1 MVKLVL
7 SNEVIL
13 PYSSSLA
20 IWPVGALCLLS
31 LGCGSQSAPPPSMPA
46 VPVTVATAIQKNVP
60 IQLRP
65 IGNVE
70 SYASITI
77 KAQVAGELVRIHF
90 SEGQEVKKGDLLFEI
105 DRRPYQQAMHQAEAN
120 LNRDIAQQRQAEAN
134 LGRDLAQ
141 AENART
147 QAARYAKLTA
157 EGVISKEQNDTMRT
171 TARSADESTRADQ
184 AAIESARAA
193 VVADKASVEKA
204 KLDLEYCEIRSPI
217 DGRTGSLQVKQG
229 TLIKSNADT
238 AMVVVNQLYPAY
250 VTFSVPEDQLA
261 AIRKSKAQ
269 APLEVEA
276 HIPSDP
282 GEPARGQLSFIDNT
296 VDSATG
302 AIKLKATFS
311 NKEHKLWPGQFV
323 NVVLTVGAESGVTVV
338 PSEAVQTGQQGQYAF
353 VVKADQTVENRVL
366 TVGRT
371 IGRETVIAKG
381 IAPGEIVVTDGQL
394 RLVPGFKVEIVNS
407 ASGKASGGA
416 Q

>member
-1 MVKLVL
+1 
-7 SNEVIL
+7 L
-13 PYSSSLA
+13 PYSSHLVFLS
-20 IWPVGALCLLS
+20 VGAACLLS
-31 LGCGSQSAPPPSMPA
+31 LGCSSQSAAPPSMPA
-46 VPVTVATAIQKNVP
+46 VPVTVATAVQKNVP

-105 DRRPYQQAMHQAEAN
+105 DRRPYEQALHQAEAN
-120 LNRDIAQQRQAEAN
+120 LNRDIAQQTQAEAN

-141 AENART
+141 AENARA

-171 TARSADESTRADQ
+171 TARSTDESARADR
-184 AAIESARAA
+184 AAIESARASIA
-193 VVADKASVEKA
+193 ADKATVEKA

-238 AMVVVNQLYPAY
+238 AMVVVNQIYPAY

-261 AIRKSKAQ
+261 VIRRSMAQ
-269 APLEVEA
+269 GPLAVEA
-276 HIPSDP
+276 EVPNDP
-282 GEPARGQLSFIDNT
+282 GEPARGQLSFVDNT
-296 VDSATG
+296 VDSTTG
-302 AIKLKATFS
+302 AIKLKATFP

-323 NVVLTVGAESGVTVV
+323 NVVLTIGTESGVTVV
-338 PSEAVQTGQQGQYAF
+338 PAEAVQTGQQGSYAF
-353 VVKADQTVENRVL
+353 VVKADHTVENREL

-381 IAPGEIVVTDGQL
+381 IAPGETVVTDGQL
-394 RLVPGFKVEIVNS
+394 RLVPGFKVEVVNG
-407 ASGKASGGA
+407 AAGKVGGA
-416 Q
+416 SQ

>member
-1 MVKLVL
+1 
-7 SNEVIL
+7 
-13 PYSSSLA
+13 
-20 IWPVGALCLLS
+20 
-31 LGCGSQSAPPPSMPA
+31 MPA
-46 VPVTVATAIQKNVP
+46 VPVTVATAVQKNVP

-90 SEGQEVKKGDLLFEI
+90 SEGQEVRKGELLFEI
-105 DRRPYQQAMHQAEAN
+105 DRRPYEQALHQAEAN
-120 LNRDIAQQRQAEAN
+120 LNRDLAQQKQAEAN
-134 LGRDLAQ
+134 LGRDVAQ
-141 AENART
+141 AENARE

-184 AAIESARAA
+184 AAIDSTRAA
-193 VVADKASVEKA
+193 VVADKAAVEKA
-204 KLDLEYCEIRSPI
+204 KLELEYCEIRSPI

-238 AMVVVNQLYPAY
+238 AMVVVNQIYPAY
-250 VTFSVPEDQLA
+250 VTFSVPEEQLG
-261 AIRKSKAQ
+261 AIRKSMAQ
-269 APLEVEA
+269 GPLEVEA
-276 HIPSDP
+276 RIPSDP

-302 AIKLKATFS
+302 AIKLKATFP
-311 NKEHKLWPGQFV
+311 NKERKLWPGQFV
-323 NVVLTVGAESGVTVV
+323 NVVLTIGAESGVTVV
-338 PSEAVQTGQQGQYAF
+338 PTEAVQTGQTGSYAF

-371 IGRETVIAKG
+371 IGRETIIAKG

-394 RLVPGFKVEIVNS
+394 RLVPGFKVEIVNG
-407 ASGKASGGA
+407 ASGKGGGA
-416 Q
+416 SQ

>member
-1 MVKLVL
+1 
-7 SNEVIL
+7 
-13 PYSSSLA
+13 
-20 IWPVGALCLLS
+20 
-31 LGCGSQSAPPPSMPA
+31 MPA
-46 VPVTVATAIQKNVP
+46 VPVTVATAVQKSVP

-105 DRRPYQQAMHQAEAN
+105 DRRPYEQALHQAEAN
-120 LNRDIAQQRQAEAN
+120 LNRDLAQQTQAEAN

-141 AENART
+141 AENARA

-171 TARSADESTRADQ
+171 TSRSADESARADQ

-193 VVADKASVEKA
+193 VAADKASVEKA

-250 VTFSVPEDQLA
+250 VTFSVPEDQLGV
-261 AIRKSKAQ
+261 IRKSMAQ
-269 APLEVEA
+269 GPLAVEA
-276 HIPSDP
+276 EVPSDP

-323 NVVLTVGAESGVTVV
+323 NVVMTIGDESGTVV

-381 IAPGEIVVTDGQL
+381 IAPGETVVTDGQL